1 MALQVLPVRGRVR
14 FLLLAHPAQ
23 VAGSGLQST
32 YSSLPPRVAHNRSQT
47 RVSSAG
53 PQPTDV
59 QVSYKTSSAHK
70 QCVRFGPVGG
80 RQEPFWQLRLQQSP
94 EVLQEAPSGRHGDVV
109 VVEVVLVDV
118 EVVGVS
124 VVEVVG
130 VSVVEVAGVWH
141 VPLTQTR
148 LPQHWSFRVQCLP
161 ARLQPGGS
169 APASPMPSDASVPP
183 TRAAPINLR
192 ALPRVMLPSA
202 SPLASSSK
210 KPSSLAIGAASSHKG
225 GALLPHHAVRR
236 PGYLPKLALSRRPL
250 GFAPPPYDGFALL
263 ASAHTRMPL
272 AAATFPECLL

>member
-32 YSSLPPRVAHNRSQT
+32 NSSLPPRVAHNRSQT

-130 VSVVEVAGVWH
+130 VSVVEVVGVSVVEVVGVSVVEVVGVSVVEVAGVWH

-210 KPSSLAIGAASSHKG
+210 KLSSLAIGCPLPQGRDSSG
-225 GALLPHHAVRR
+225 
-236 PGYLPKLALSRRPL
+236 
-250 GFAPPPYDGFALL
+250 PP
-263 ASAHTRMPL
+263 
-272 AAATFPECLL
+272 C